1 MVVLMKIS
9 ARNALVGTVIQVTKG
24 AVDAEVG
31 ITLKNGE
38 KIVAIITIGSVDTL
52 GLREGKSAYA
62 VVKASDVMIGKDV
75 DPKRISARN
84 VLPGTLAKVTAGA
97 VNAEVTLRLSGGT
110 EITSIITNESSR
122 SLGLKEGDPAC
133 AVFKASN
140 VMVGID

>member
-1 MVVLMKIS
+1 MKIS

-110 EITSIITNESSR
+110 EITAIITNESSR

>member
-97 VNAEVTLRLSGGT
+97 VNAVVTLRLSGGT

>member
-1 MVVLMKIS
+1 MKIS